1 MNCVA
6 AVLVLPAAS
15 AKISAAI
22 SMVVAPSAEGV
33 KTPVKTELL
42 VAEKLLKDPPDNVK
56 DPDVKLVMASLLVKV
71 SVKVPSLV
79 VAPSATAVLPLA
91 AVMIMV
97 GFVVSKVQ
105 LNLVAAVLLLPAAS
119 VKVLAAISMVIAP
132 SAVGVKTTV

>member
-1 MNCVA
+1 
-6 AVLVLPAAS
+6 
-15 AKISAAI
+15 
-22 SMVVAPSAEGV
+22 MVVAPSAEGV

-71 SVKVPSLV
+71 SIKVPSLV